1 VTAHVRLRGI
11 YATALSRLLSE
22 DGLTLVQPSASIAD
36 RFSIDNRMKGYDVA
50 VETTDDRLGVGVSGD
65 PNAVRMVRERLAP
78 LAIDT
83 LAWSDAA
90 PREAVFD
97 GVVTDARSGGA
108 VLDLG
113 TQEGYL
119 PARAADGSIEEVD
132 HERVQ
137 VREPTPPWSDD
148 RPLLDTDLCLDGG
161 GLLELVR
168 AGDSG
173 GSSSDASRGG
183 TTTLG
188 NTTEVTDLLPTD
200 VPENWRVRRTEASED
215 ASFDA
220 LDGALA
226 DVVTRAA
233 DLDEAIAAADAA
245 GTAGNGDAG
254 EALET
259 VWVDRGTLWV
269 RFGRAS
275 RFALDDHRRAVTP
288 TMSGHHRIKAS
299 TEAASAAVDFAE
311 SVCGDVA
318 GEGGRSEGSGE
329 REESDAD
336 DPEKS
341 GIDFP
346 FAVTTRQFGPREG
359 EAVAITHG
367 KPDGREFV
375 LGRGEVL
382 EIEPEGTLL
391 LRREM
396 SSGGTYDALGTERRA
411 GDVAITRFDE
421 GRWWYQTRYRGADG
435 ESRGTY
441 VNVCTPVELFPEAIR
456 YTDLHVDVVKRPDGE
471 VSRVDDDELDAAV
484 ADGLVGEELAEKARS
499 TAAAIERSL

>member
-22 DGLTLVQPSASIAD
+22 EGLTVVQPSASIAD

-83 LAWSDAA
+83 LAWSAAA

-311 SVCGDVA
+311 SVCGGMA
-318 GEGGRSEGSGE
+318 GEGESGKNERSEADE
-329 REESDAD
+329 TEE
-336 DPEKS
+336 S

-346 FAVTTRQFGPREG
+346 FSVATRQFGPREG
-359 EAVAITHG
+359 ETVAISHG
-367 KPDGREFV
+367 KPDGRAFA

-382 EIEPEGTLL
+382 AIEPRGTLL
-391 LRREM
+391 LRREV

-411 GDVAITRFDE
+411 GDVAITRFKE

-441 VNVCTPVELFPEAIR
+441 VNVCTPVEIFPEAIR

-471 VSRVDDDELDAAV
+471 VERVDDAELDAAV
-484 ADGLVGEELAEKARS
+484 ADGELTEALAEKARA
-499 TAAAIERSL
+499 TATAIERSL